1 MGANVKKFFIYI
13 LPGLVVAGIS
23 ISLYVLI
30 PSQFEVLDNK
40 LRDMLFINRGTIEPT
55 GQVVIIDIDERSL
68 KEIGQFPWKR
78 NDVAKMLN
86 NLGDAGVSAIGFD
99 IMFPE
104 PDKSSPHRVIS
115 ELGIADIVPKDKHIN
130 YDELLASTVANTPT
144 ILGYTFDF
152 DDREIHKNKEAP
164 KIPVTF
170 IKRNKGEHEYIPEA
184 DGVITNIP
192 IIQNAS
198 RTSGFFNVWPDSDGV
213 IRSVPLAIEY
223 DSKVY
228 PSLALELLR
237 MAFQEDQIDI
247 IYDESGVRSFG
258 LASRVIPTDEFG
270 RIAVNYRG
278 PSSTFKYI
286 SAVDIIKGDFNPA
299 DIEGKIVLIGTSA
312 AGLLDL
318 RIMPFDSVY
327 PGVEV
332 HANVIDN
339 IITGDFIHIPAD
351 IAPGMNVFLILIVA
365 IVVVAAIGY
374 SNALAIPFIIA
385 GTAFL
390 ILYFINYLLFTEG
403 IILSIFYPLFTLI
416 LSALASINT
425 GYFFETRQKNLIR
438 GKFASKVSPQVMED
452 IIKNAASG
460 KDTFIAKEHEISVTF
475 SDVRNFTNISEAA
488 GDANTLIQ
496 FLNQYMDEMTRI
508 ITKYE
513 GTVDKFIGD
522 AIMSYWNAPA
532 NVKNYVEKSVD
543 ATLDQIHAVAPL
555 NVKVKKDERFNN
567 ICNMAEGMGV
577 EPIEIGIGINLGVAT
592 VGEMGSSGRSDYT
605 VIGDPINLGARLEAL
620 CKYYNSMCNISNHVK
635 DRIPQDKYIFRF
647 LDLVTVKGQSIPVE
661 IWQIIDYADLSNT
674 QWETPLYLSRSVS
687 YDADV
692 EGNTILSSSDSDI
705 SGAVEKQRLLEELE
719 YYNSGI
725 AAYKEARFVDAL
737 KIFRDIQ
744 DNWPDKTNKNIYN
757 IYIERC
763 EYYIEEPPVGDFNGV
778 FVHKT
783 KG

>member
-1 MGANVKKFFIYI
+1 MKKFFIYL
-13 LPGLVVAGIS
+13 LPGLVVAVIT

-30 PSQFEVLDNK
+30 PSQFEIFDNK
-40 LRDMLFINRGTIEPT
+40 LRDMLFKNRGTIEHS

-78 NDVAKMLN
+78 NDVAKMVN
-86 NLGDAGVSAIGFD
+86 NLGEAGVIAIGFD

-115 ELGIADIVPKDKHIN
+115 ELGINDIVPKEKQVN
-130 YDELLASTVANTPT
+130 YDELLASAVATTPT
-144 ILGYTFDF
+144 VLGYTFDF
-152 DDREIHKNKEAP
+152 DGREIHKNKEAP
-164 KIPVTF
+164 KVPVTF
-170 IKRNKGEHEYIPEA
+170 VKINKGEHEFILEA

-192 IIQNAS
+192 VIQNAS
-198 RTSGFFNVWPDSDGV
+198 RTSGFFNATPDSDGV
-213 IRSVPLAIEY
+213 IRSVPLVLTY
-223 DSKVY
+223 DSNIY
-228 PSLALELLR
+228 SSLALELAR
-237 MAFQEDQIDI
+237 MAFQEDSIDI
-247 IYDESGVRSFG
+247 IYNDFG
-258 LASRVIPTDEFG
+258 IQSINFGGREIPTDIYG
-270 RIAVNYRG
+270 RVAVNFRG
-278 PSSTFKYI
+278 PSSTFDYI
-286 SAVDIIKGDFNPA
+286 PAVDIIKGDFNTA
-299 DIEGKIVLIGTSA
+299 DLEGKIVLIGTSA

-318 RIMPFDSVY
+318 RIMPFDAVY

-339 IITGDFIHIPAD
+339 IIAGDFIHLPAD
-351 IAPGMNVFLILIVA
+351 IAPGINIVMILIVA
-365 IVVVAAIGY
+365 IVVVMAIGY
-374 SNALAIPFIIA
+374 SNALALPFIIA
-385 GTAFL
+385 ATAFL
-390 ILYFINYLLFTEG
+390 LLYFINHLLFTEG
-403 IILSIFYPLFTLI
+403 IIVSIFYPLFTLV

-460 KDTFIAKEHEISVTF
+460 KDAFIAKEHEISVTF

-496 FLNQYMDEMTRI
+496 FLNQYMDEMTQI
-508 ITKYE
+508 ITKSE

-532 NVKNYVEKSVD
+532 TVKNHTEKSVD

-555 NVKVKKDERFNN
+555 NVKVKQDERFTS
-567 ICNMAEGMGV
+567 ICKMAEDMGV
-577 EPIEIGIGINLGVAT
+577 EPIEIGIGINVGVAT
-592 VGEMGSSGRSDYT
+592 IGEMGSSGRSDYT
-605 VIGDPINLGARLEAL
+605 AIGDPINLGARLEAL
-620 CKYYNSMCNISNHVK
+620 CKHYNSMCNISGQVK
-635 DRIPQDKYIFRF
+635 ERIPQDKYIFRF

-661 IWQIIDYADLSNT
+661 IWQIVDYADLSKT
-674 QWETPLYLSRSVS
+674 QWNTPLFLARSVS
-687 YDADV
+687 YDSDV
-692 EGNTILSSSDSDI
+692 EGNTIISSSDSDI
-705 SGAVEKQRLLEELE
+705 SGAVEKQRLFDELE
-719 YYNSGI
+719 YYDSGI
-725 AAYKEARFVDAL
+725 KAYKEARFEDAL

-757 IYIERC
+757 MYIERC
-763 EYYIEEPPVGDFNGV
+763 EHYIEEPPGDDFNGV

>member
-1 MGANVKKFFIYI
+1 MGANVKKFFIYFG
-13 LPGLVVAGIS
+13 LGLVVAGITIS
-23 ISLYVLI
+23 IYVLI
-30 PSQFEVLDNK
+30 PSQFEAFDNK
-40 LRDMLFINRGTIEPT
+40 LRDMLFINRGTIEST

-115 ELGIADIVPKDKHIN
+115 ELGIADIVPTDKHIN

-152 DDREIHKNKEAP
+152 DNREIHKNKEAP
-164 KIPVTF
+164 KIPAT
-170 IKRNKGEHEYIPEA
+170 IIERNKGDHEYFPEA

-192 IIQNAS
+192 IIQNAA

-213 IRSVPLAIEY
+213 IRSVPLAIVY
-223 DSKVY
+223 DSKIY
-228 PSLALELLR
+228 PSLALELIR
-237 MAFQEDQIDI
+237 MATKEDHIDI
-247 IYDESGVRSFG
+247 IYDESGVYSIGIAGRE
-258 LASRVIPTDEFG
+258 IPTDTYG
-270 RIAVNYRG
+270 QIAVNYRG

-286 SAVDIIKGDFNPA
+286 SAVDIIKGDFNPV

-318 RIMPFDSVY
+318 RIMPFDSVF

-339 IITGDFIHIPAD
+339 IIATDFIHIPAL
-351 IAPGMNVFLILIVA
+351 APLINVTIILFLAV
-365 IVVVAAIGY
+365 IVVIAIGY
-374 SNALAIPFIIA
+374 SSAIVLPFIIVGIA
-385 GTAFL
+385 L
-390 ILYFINYLLFTEG
+390 LLLYLLNYLLFSEG

-416 LSALASINT
+416 IGALASIIT
-425 GYFFETRQKNLIR
+425 GYFFETKQKNLIR

-452 IIKNAASG
+452 IIKNAANG
-460 KDTFIAKEHEISVTF
+460 KNAFIAKEHEISVTF

-496 FLNQYMDEMTRI
+496 FLNEYMDEMTKI

-532 NVKNYVEKSVD
+532 VVKNHVEKSVD

-555 NVKVKKDERFNN
+555 NEKVKKDPRFSG
-567 ICNMAEGMGV
+567 ICKMAEGMGV
-577 EPIEIGIGINLGVAT
+577 EPIEIGIGINIGLAT
-592 VGEMGSSGRSDYT
+592 IGEMGSSGRSDYT
-605 VIGDPINLGARLEAL
+605 AIGDPINLGARLEAL

-661 IWQIIDYADLSNT
+661 IWQIVDYADLSKT
-674 QWETPLYLSRSVS
+674 QWETPLYLARSVS
-687 YDADV
+687 YDRDD
-692 EGNTILSSSDSDI
+692 EGNTVISSSDSDI

-719 YYNSGI
+719 YYHSGI
-725 AAYKEARFVDAL
+725 DAYKEARFEDAL

-744 DNWPDKTNKNIYN
+744 DNWPDKTNKNVYN
-757 IYIERC
+757 MYIERC
-763 EYYIEEPPVGDFNGV
+763 ELYIEEPPGDDFNGV

>member
-1 MGANVKKFFIYI
+1 MKKIFIYI

-30 PSQFEVLDNK
+30 PSQFEVFDNK

-55 GQVVIIDIDERSL
+55 GHVVIIDIDERSI

-78 NDVAKMLN
+78 SDVAKMIN
-86 NLGDAGVSAIGFD
+86 NLGEAGVSAIGFD

-115 ELGIADIVPKDKHIN
+115 ELGIADIVPQDKQIN
-130 YDELLASTVANTPT
+130 YDELLASAVANTPT

-152 DDREIHKNKEAP
+152 DGREIHKHKEAP
-164 KIPVTF
+164 KIPATF
-170 IKRNKGEHEYIPEA
+170 IKINKGEHEYIPEA

-213 IRSVPLAIEY
+213 IRSVPLAIVY
-223 DSKVY
+223 DSNIY
-228 PSLALELLR
+228 PSLALELVR
-237 MAFQEDQIDI
+237 MAFQEERIDI
-247 IYDESGVRSFG
+247 IYDAFGVRSINLG
-258 LASRVIPTDEFG
+258 GREIPTDEYG
-270 RIAVNYRG
+270 QIAVNYRG

-299 DIEGKIVLIGTSA
+299 DIEDKIMLIGTSA

-318 RIMPFDSVY
+318 RIMPYDAVY

-339 IITGDFIHIPAD
+339 IIAGDFLHIPAD
-351 IAPGMNVFLILIVA
+351 IAPGINITLILIVA
-365 IVVVAAIGY
+365 ITVVMAIGY
-374 SNALAIPFIIA
+374 SGALALPFIIA
-385 GTAFL
+385 VTAFL
-390 ILYFINYLLFTEG
+390 LLYFINYLLFTEG

-416 LSALASINT
+416 VAALASINT

-438 GKFASKVSPQVMED
+438 SKFASKVSPQVMED

-488 GDANTLIQ
+488 GNANTLIL
-496 FLNQYMDEMTRI
+496 FLNQYMDEMTNI

-532 NVKNYVEKSVD
+532 VVKNHVEKAVD

-555 NVKVKKDERFNN
+555 NVKVKQDERFTS
-567 ICNMAEGMGV
+567 ICKMAEDMGV
-577 EPIEIGIGINLGVAT
+577 EPIEIGIGINLGVAI

-605 VIGDPINLGARLEAL
+605 AIGDPINLGARLEAL

-635 DRIPQDKYIFRF
+635 ERIPQDKYIFRF
-647 LDLVTVKGQSIPVE
+647 LDFVTVKGQSVPIE
-661 IWQIIDYADLSNT
+661 IWQIVDYADLSKT

-687 YDADV
+687 YDVDV
-692 EGNTILSSSDSDI
+692 EGNTVISSLDSGI
-705 SGAVEKQRLLEELE
+705 SGAVEKQRLLDELK
-719 YYNSGI
+719 YYDSGI
-725 AAYKEARFVDAL
+725 KAYKEARFEDAL

-757 IYIERC
+757 MYIERC
-763 EYYIEEPPVGDFNGV
+763 EHYIEEPPGDDFNGV

>member
-1 MGANVKKFFIYI
+1 
-13 LPGLVVAGIS
+13 
-23 ISLYVLI
+23 
-30 PSQFEVLDNK
+30 
-40 LRDMLFINRGTIEPT
+40 MLFINRGTIEPT
-55 GQVVIIDIDERSL
+55 GHVVIVDIDERSI

-78 NDVAKMLN
+78 NDVAKMIN
-86 NLGDAGVSAIGFD
+86 NLGEAGVEAIGFD

-115 ELGIADIVPKDKHIN
+115 ELGIEDIVPKDKQVN
-130 YDELLASTVANTPT
+130 YDELLAFAVAKTPT

-152 DDREIHKNKEAP
+152 DGREIHKHKEAP
-164 KIPVTF
+164 KIPATIVK
-170 IKRNKGEHEYIPEA
+170 INNGEHEYIQEA

-198 RTSGFFNVWPDSDGV
+198 RTSGFFNVRPDSDGV
-213 IRSVPLAIEY
+213 IRSVPLVLSY

-228 PSLALELLR
+228 PSLALELAR
-237 MAFQEDQIDI
+237 MAFQDERIEI
-247 IYDESGVRSFG
+247 IYDAFGVHSINFG
-258 LASRVIPTDEFG
+258 GREIPTDKYG
-270 RIAVNYRG
+270 QIAVNFRG
-278 PSSTFKYI
+278 PSSTFDYI
-286 SAVDIIKGDFNPA
+286 SAVDIIKGNFNPA
-299 DIEGKIVLIGTSA
+299 DIEGKIILIGTSA

-318 RIMPFDSVY
+318 RIMPYDAVY

-339 IITGDFIHIPAD
+339 IIAGDFLHSPAA
-351 IAPGMNVFLILIVA
+351 IAPGINIALILIVA
-365 IVVVAAIGY
+365 VFVVTGIGY
-374 SNALAIPFIIA
+374 SSALVLPVIIA
-385 GTAFL
+385 ITAFL
-390 ILYFINYLLFTEG
+390 LLYLINYLLFTEG

-416 LSALASINT
+416 IGAMASIIT
-425 GYFFETRQKNLIR
+425 GYFFETKQKNLIR

-460 KDTFIAKEHEISVTF
+460 EDTFIAKEHEISVTF

-488 GDANTLIQ
+488 GGASTLIQ
-496 FLNQYMDEMTRI
+496 FLNQYMDEMTNI

-532 NVKNYVEKSVD
+532 VVKNHVEKSVD
-543 ATLDQIHAVAPL
+543 ATMEQIHAVAPL
-555 NVKVKKDERFNN
+555 NVKVKQDERFTS
-567 ICNMAEGMGV
+567 ICKMAEDMGV
-577 EPIEIGIGINLGVAT
+577 EPIEIGIGINLGVAI

-605 VIGDPINLGARLEAL
+605 AIGDPINLGARLEAL

-635 DRIPQDKYIFRF
+635 ERIPQDKYIFRF
-647 LDLVTVKGQSIPVE
+647 LDLVTVKGQSVPIE
-661 IWQIIDYADLSNT
+661 IWQIIDYADLSKT

-687 YDADV
+687 YDVDD
-692 EGNTILSSSDSDI
+692 EGNTIISSLDSGI
-705 SGAVEKQRLLEELE
+705 NVAVEKQRLLDELE
-719 YYNSGI
+719 YYDSGI
-725 AAYKEARFVDAL
+725 EAYKEARFEDAL

-763 EYYIEEPPVGDFNGV
+763 EHYIKEPPGDDFNGV
-778 FVHKT
+778 FIHST

>member
-1 MGANVKKFFIYI
+1 MKKFFIYF
-13 LPGLVVAGIS
+13 GLGLIVAATVIS
-23 ISLYVLI
+23 IYVFI
-30 PSQFEVLDNK
+30 PSQFEVFDNR
-40 LRDMLFINRGTIEPT
+40 LRDMLFINRGTIEHT
-55 GQVVIIDIDERSL
+55 EQVVIIDIDERSL

-78 NDVAKMLN
+78 NDVAKMVI
-86 NLGDAGVSAIGFD
+86 NLSEAGVSAIGFD

-115 ELGIADIVPKDKHIN
+115 ELGIADIVPEDKQIN
-130 YDELLASTVANTPT
+130 YDELLADAVAKTPT
-144 ILGYTFDF
+144 ILAYTFDF
-152 DDREIHKNKEAP
+152 DEKEIYKNKEAP
-164 KIPVTF
+164 KIPATF
-170 IKRNKGEHEYIPEA
+170 IKRNKGEQEYLREA

-198 RTSGFFNVWPDSDGV
+198 RTSGFINVWPDSDGV
-213 IRSVPLAIEY
+213 IRSVPLAVTY
-223 DSKVY
+223 NSKVY
-228 PSLALELLR
+228 PSLALELVR
-237 MAFQEDQIDI
+237 MVSQEKSITVN
-247 IYDESGVRSFG
+247 YDELGVTSIS
-258 LASRVIPTDEFG
+258 LAELDIPTDIQG
-270 RIAVNYRG
+270 QIAVNYRG
-278 PSSTFKYI
+278 PSSTFDYI
-286 SAVDIIKGDFNPA
+286 SAADIIKEDFDPA
-299 DIEGKIVLIGTSA
+299 DIKNKIVLIGTSA

-318 RIMPFDSVY
+318 RSMPFDSIY
-327 PGVEV
+327 PGVEA

-339 IITGDFIHIPAD
+339 IIEGDFIHRPALVAGID
-351 IAPGMNVFLILIVA
+351 TVLILLLAIFIVM
-365 IVVVAAIGY
+365 AIGY
-374 SNALAIPFIIA
+374 SSALVFPFIIA
-385 GTAFL
+385 ITAFL
-390 ILYFINYLLFTEG
+390 LLYFINYLLFTEG
-403 IILSIFYPLFTLI
+403 IIISIFYPLFTLI
-416 LSALASINT
+416 FAALASIIT

-452 IIKNAASG
+452 IIKNAANG
-460 KDTFIAKEHEISVTF
+460 EDAFIAKEHEIAVTF

-496 FLNQYMDEMTRI
+496 FLNQYMDDMTKI

-532 NVKNYVEKSVD
+532 VVKDYVEKSVD

-555 NVKVKKDERFNN
+555 NVIVKEDERFTN
-567 ICNMAEGMGV
+567 ICKMSERMGV
-577 EPIEIGIGINLGVAT
+577 EPIEIGIGINIGVAT

-635 DRIPQDKYIFRF
+635 EKIPQDKYIFRF

-661 IWQIIDYADLSNT
+661 IWQIVDYADLSKT
-674 QWETPLYLSRSVS
+674 QWDTPLYLARAVS
-687 YDADV
+687 YDVDAA
-692 EGNTILSSSDSDI
+692 GNTAILSSDGDT
-705 SGAVEKQRLLEELE
+705 SGAVEKQRLLDELE

-725 AAYKEARFVDAL
+725 KAYKEARFEDAL

-763 EYYIEEPPVGDFNGV
+763 EHYIEEPPGDDFNGV

>member
-1 MGANVKKFFIYI
+1 MKKFFIYFG
-13 LPGLVVAGIS
+13 LGLVVAGIVIS
-23 ISLYVLI
+23 IYVLI
-30 PSQFEVLDNK
+30 PSQFEVFDHK
-40 LRDMLFINRGTIEPT
+40 LRDMLFLNRGTIET
-55 GQVVIIDIDERSL
+55 SGQVAIIDIDERSL

-78 NDVAKMLN
+78 SDVAKMVQ

-130 YDELLASTVANTPT
+130 YDELLASTVAKTPT

-152 DDREIHKNKEAP
+152 DDREIHRHNEAP
-164 KIPVTF
+164 KIPANF
-170 IKRNKGEHEYIPEA
+170 IQINKGDHEYLPEA

-213 IRSVPLAIEY
+213 IRSVPLAIAY

-228 PSLALELLR
+228 PSLALELVR
-237 MAFQEDQIDI
+237 MAFQEDQMEV
-247 IYDESGVRSFG
+247 IYDESGVRSISIAG
-258 LASRVIPTDEFG
+258 REIPTDTLG
-270 RIAVNYRG
+270 RISVNYRG
-278 PSSTFKYI
+278 PSSTFNYI
-286 SAVDIIKGDFNPA
+286 PAVDIIKGDFNTA
-299 DIEGKIVLIGTSA
+299 DIAGKIVLVGTSA

-318 RIMPFDSVY
+318 RIMPFDSIY

-339 IITGDFIHIPAD
+339 IIATDFIHIPAV
-351 IAPGMNVFLILIVA
+351 APAINVFLILILA
-365 IVVVAAIGY
+365 IVVVIAIGY
-374 SNALAIPFIIA
+374 SSALVFPFIIA
-385 GTAFL
+385 GMAFTL
-390 ILYFINYLLFTEG
+390 LYFFNYLLFTEG
-403 IILSIFYPLFTLI
+403 VILSIFYPLFTLI
-416 LSALASINT
+416 FGALASIIT
-425 GYFFETRQKNLIR
+425 GYFFETKQKNLIR

-460 KDTFIAKEHEISVTF
+460 EDAFIAKEHEISVTF

-488 GDANTLIQ
+488 GDANTLIE
-496 FLNQYMDEMTRI
+496 FLNQYMDEMTQI
-508 ITKYE
+508 ITKSE

-532 NVKNYVEKSVD
+532 TVKNHTEKSVD

-555 NVKVKKDERFNN
+555 NVKVKKDQRFTN
-567 ICNMAEGMGV
+567 ICKMAEDMGV
-577 EPIEIGIGINLGVAT
+577 EPIEIGIGINVGVAT
-592 VGEMGSSGRSDYT
+592 IGEMGSSGRSDYT
-605 VIGDPINLGARLEAL
+605 AIGDPINLGARLEAL
-620 CKYYNSMCNISNHVK
+620 CKYYNSMCNISGQVK
-635 DRIPQDKYIFRF
+635 DRIPQDKYLFRF

-661 IWQIIDYADLSNT
+661 IWQIVDYSDLSKT
-674 QWETPLYLSRSVS
+674 QWETPLYLARSVS
-687 YDADV
+687 YDADAQ
-692 EGNTILSSSDSDI
+692 GNTVISSSDNEI
-705 SGAVEKQRLLEELE
+705 SGAVEKQRLLDELE

-725 AAYKEARFVDAL
+725 EAYKEARFEDAL
-737 KIFRDIQ
+737 KIFRDIE

-757 IYIERC
+757 MYIERC
-763 EYYIEEPPVGDFNGV
+763 EHYIEEPPGDNFNGV

>member
-1 MGANVKKFFIYI
+1 MKKFFTYFG
-13 LPGLVVAGIS
+13 LGLVVATIVIS
-23 ISLYVLI
+23 IYVLI
-30 PSQFEVLDNK
+30 PSQFEVFDNK

-55 GQVVIIDIDERSL
+55 GHVVIIDIDERSI

-78 NDVAKMLN
+78 NDVAKMIN
-86 NLGDAGVSAIGFD
+86 NLGGAGASAIGLD

-115 ELGIADIVPKDKHIN
+115 ELGIEDIVPKEKQLN
-130 YDELLASTVANTPT
+130 YDELLASAIAETPT

-152 DDREIHKNKEAP
+152 DGRETHKHKEAP
-164 KIPVTF
+164 KIPATF
-170 IKRNKGEHEYIPEA
+170 IKINKGEHEYIEEA

-198 RTSGFFNVWPDSDGV
+198 HSSGFFNVRPDSDGI
-213 IRSVPLAIEY
+213 IRSVPLALTY
-223 DSKVY
+223 GSNVY
-228 PSLALELLR
+228 PSLALELTR
-237 MAFQEDQIDI
+237 MAFDEEQVEI
-247 IYDESGVRSFG
+247 IYDAFGVHSINLGGRE
-258 LASRVIPTDEFG
+258 IPTDEYG

-286 SAVDIIKGDFNPA
+286 SAVDIIKGEFNPA
-299 DIEGKIVLIGTSA
+299 DIEGKIILIGTSA

-318 RIMPFDSVY
+318 RIIPYDAVY

-339 IITGDFIHIPAD
+339 IIAGDFLHIPAA
-351 IAPGMNVFLILIVA
+351 IAPGINITLILIVA
-365 IVVVAAIGY
+365 IFVVVAIGY
-374 SNALAIPFIIA
+374 SSVLILPFIIA
-385 GTAFL
+385 ATAFL
-390 ILYFINYLLFTEG
+390 LLYFINYLLFTEG

-416 LSALASINT
+416 FGALASIIT
-425 GYFFETRQKNLIR
+425 GYFFETKQKNLIR

-452 IIKNAASG
+452 IIKNAANG
-460 KDTFIAKEHEISVTF
+460 EDAFIAKEHEISVTF

-496 FLNQYMDEMTRI
+496 FLNQYMDEMTQI

-522 AIMSYWNAPA
+522 AIMAYWNAPA
-532 NVKNYVEKSVD
+532 SVKNHTEKAVD

-555 NVKVKKDERFNN
+555 NVSVKKDERFTN
-567 ICNMAEGMGV
+567 ICKMAEDMGV
-577 EPIEIGIGINLGVAT
+577 EPIEIGIGINIGVAT
-592 VGEMGSSGRSDYT
+592 IGEMGSRGRSDYT
-605 VIGDPINLGARLEAL
+605 AIGDPINLGARLEAL
-620 CKYYNSMCNISNHVK
+620 CKYYNSMCNISGQVK
-635 DRIPQDKYIFRF
+635 ERIPQDKYLFRF

-661 IWQIIDYADLSNT
+661 IWQIIDYADLSKT
-674 QWETPLYLSRSVS
+674 QWETPLYLARSVS

-692 EGNTILSSSDSDI
+692 EGNTIISSSESDI
-705 SGAVEKQRLLEELE
+705 SGTVEKQRLLDELE

-725 AAYKEARFVDAL
+725 EAYKEARFEDAL

-757 IYIERC
+757 MYIERC
-763 EYYIEEPPVGDFNGV
+763 EHYIEEPPGDDFNGV

>member
-1 MGANVKKFFIYI
+1 MKKIFIYI

-30 PSQFEVLDNK
+30 PSQFEVFDNK
-40 LRDMLFINRGTIEPT
+40 LRDMLFINRGTIEHT

-78 NDVAKMLN
+78 NDVAKMIN
-86 NLGDAGVSAIGFD
+86 NLGEAGASAIGLD

-104 PDKSSPHRVIS
+104 PDKSSPHRVLS

-130 YDELLASTVANTPT
+130 YDELLASAVAKTPT
-144 ILGYTFDF
+144 VLGYIFDF
-152 DDREIHKNKEAP
+152 DGREIHKNKEAP
-164 KIPVTF
+164 KISATF
-170 IKRNKGEHEYIPEA
+170 IKRNKGEYEYLPEA

-198 RTSGFFNVWPDSDGV
+198 LTSGFFNVWPDSDGV
-213 IRSVPLAIEY
+213 IRSVPLAIIY
-223 DSKVY
+223 DSNVY
-228 PSLALELLR
+228 PSLALELVR
-237 MAFQEDQIDI
+237 MAYQEERIDV
-247 IYDESGVRSFG
+247 IYDELGVRSIS
-258 LASRVIPTDEFG
+258 LAGQEIPTDVNG

-278 PSSTFKYI
+278 PSSTFDYI

-312 AGLLDL
+312 AGLLDI
-318 RIMPFDSVY
+318 RNMPYDSVF

-339 IITGDFIHIPAD
+339 IIVGDFLHIPAV
-351 IAPGMNVFLILIVA
+351 APALNIVIILIIA
-365 IVVVAAIGY
+365 IVVVTAIGY
-374 SNALAIPFIIA
+374 SGALALPSIIA
-385 GTAFL
+385 VTAFL
-390 ILYFINYLLFTEG
+390 LLYFINYLLFTGG

-416 LSALASINT
+416 MSALASINT

-488 GDANTLIQ
+488 GGANTLIQ
-496 FLNQYMDEMTRI
+496 FLNQYMDEMTNI

-532 NVKNYVEKSVD
+532 VVKNHVEKAVE
-543 ATLDQIHAVAPL
+543 ATLEQIHAVAPL
-555 NVKVKKDERFNN
+555 NEKVKQDERFTS
-567 ICNMAEGMGV
+567 ICKMAEDMGV
-577 EPIEIGIGINLGVAT
+577 EPIEIGIGINLGVAII
-592 VGEMGSSGRSDYT
+592 GEMGSSGRSDYT
-605 VIGDPINLGARLEAL
+605 AIGDPINLGARLEAL

-661 IWQIIDYADLSNT
+661 IWQIIDYADLSKT
-674 QWETPLYLSRSVS
+674 QWKTPLYLTRSVS
-687 YDADV
+687 YDVDS
-692 EGNTILSSSDSDI
+692 EGNTVISSSDSDI
-705 SGAVEKQRLLEELE
+705 SGAVEKQRLLDELE
-719 YYNSGI
+719 YYDSGI
-725 AAYKEARFVDAL
+725 EAYKDARFEDAL

-757 IYIERC
+757 MYIERC
-763 EYYIEEPPVGDFNGV
+763 EHYIEEPPGDDFNGV

>member
-1 MGANVKKFFIYI
+1 
-13 LPGLVVAGIS
+13 
-23 ISLYVLI
+23 
-30 PSQFEVLDNK
+30 
-40 LRDMLFINRGTIEPT
+40 MLFINRGAIET
-55 GQVVIIDIDERSL
+55 SEQVVIIDIDERSL

-78 NDVAKMLN
+78 NDVAKMVQ

-130 YDELLASTVANTPT
+130 YDELLASAVANTPT

-164 KIPVTF
+164 KIPVNF
-170 IKRNKGEHEYIPEA
+170 IQRNKGEHEYLPEA

-192 IIQNAS
+192 IIQDAS

-213 IRSVPLAIEY
+213 IRSVPLAIVHN
-223 DSKVY
+223 SKVY
-228 PSLALELLR
+228 PSLALELVR
-237 MAFQEDQIDI
+237 TAFQDEQMEV
-247 IYDESGVRSFG
+247 IYDESGVSSISIAGRE
-258 LASRVIPTDEFG
+258 IPTDTLG
-270 RIAVNYRG
+270 RVSVNYRG
-278 PSSTFKYI
+278 PSSTFDYI
-286 SAVDIIKGDFNPA
+286 PAVDIIKGDFNTA

-318 RIMPFDSVY
+318 RIIPFDSIY

-339 IITGDFIHIPAD
+339 IIATDFIHIPSV
-351 IAPGMNVFLILIVA
+351 APAINVFLILVLA
-365 IVVVAAIGY
+365 IVVVIAVGY
-374 SNALAIPFIIA
+374 SSALALPFIIA

-390 ILYFINYLLFTEG
+390 LLYFFNYLLFTEG
-403 IILSIFYPLFTLI
+403 VILSIFYPLFTLI
-416 LSALASINT
+416 IGALASIIT
-425 GYFFETRQKNLIR
+425 GYFFETKQKNLIR

-460 KDTFIAKEHEISVTF
+460 EDTFIAKEHEISVTF

-488 GDANTLIQ
+488 GGANTLIQ
-496 FLNQYMDEMTRI
+496 FLNQYMDEMTNI

-532 NVKNYVEKSVD
+532 VVKNHVEKSVD
-543 ATLDQIHAVAPL
+543 ATMEQIHSVAPL
-555 NVKVKKDERFNN
+555 NAKVKQDERFTS
-567 ICNMAEGMGV
+567 ICKMAEDMGV
-577 EPIEIGIGINLGVAT
+577 EPIEIGIGINLGVAI

-605 VIGDPINLGARLEAL
+605 AIGDPINLGARLEAL

-635 DRIPQDKYIFRF
+635 ERIPQDKYIFRF
-647 LDLVTVKGQSIPVE
+647 LDLVTVKGQSIPIE

-674 QWETPLYLSRSVS
+674 QWETPLYSARSVS
-687 YDADV
+687 YDVDA
-692 EGNTILSSSDSDI
+692 EGNTVISSLDSGK
-705 SGAVEKQRLLEELE
+705 SSAVEKQRLLDELE
-719 YYNSGI
+719 YYDNGI
-725 AAYKEARFVDAL
+725 EAYKEARFEDAL

-763 EYYIEEPPVGDFNGV
+763 EHYIEEPPGDDFNGV

>member
-1 MGANVKKFFIYI
+1 MRKFFIYF
-13 LPGLVVAGIS
+13 GLGFVVAGIT
-23 ISLYVLI
+23 ISLYVFI
-30 PSQFEVLDNK
+30 PSQFEVFDNK
-40 LRDMLFINRGTIEPT
+40 LRDMLFINRGTIEPI

-78 NDVAKMLN
+78 NDVAKMIN

-104 PDKSSPHRVIS
+104 PDKSSPHRVLS
-115 ELGIADIVPKDKHIN
+115 ELGIANIVPKDKLIN
-130 YDELLASTVANTPT
+130 YDELLASAVANTPT
-144 ILGYTFDF
+144 ILAYSFDF
-152 DDREIHKNKEAP
+152 DGREIYKHKEAP
-164 KIPVTF
+164 KIPAIFT
-170 IKRNKGEHEYIPEA
+170 KRNKGEREYLPQA

-213 IRSVPLAIEY
+213 IRSVPLAIVY
-223 DSKVY
+223 DSNVY
-228 PSLALELLR
+228 PSLALELVR
-237 MAFQEDQIDI
+237 MAYQEERIDI
-247 IYDESGVRSFG
+247 IYDELGVRSIS
-258 LASRVIPTDEFG
+258 LAGQEIPTDING

-278 PSSTFKYI
+278 PSSTFDYI
-286 SAVDIIKGDFNPA
+286 SAVDIIKGDFNPD

-318 RIMPFDSVY
+318 RNMPYDSVF
-327 PGVEV
+327 PGVEL

-339 IITGDFIHIPAD
+339 IIVGDFLHVPAA
-351 IAPGMNVFLILIVA
+351 APGINIVLILILA
-365 IVVVAAIGY
+365 IVVVTAIGY
-374 SNALAIPFIIA
+374 SSALALPFIIA
-385 GTAFL
+385 VTAFL
-390 ILYFINYLLFTEG
+390 LLYFINYLLFTEG
-403 IILSIFYPLFTLI
+403 IILSIFYPLLTLI
-416 LSALASINT
+416 IGALASIIT
-425 GYFFETRQKNLIR
+425 GYFFETKQKNLIR

-460 KDTFIAKEHEISVTF
+460 EDAFIAKEHEITVTF

-488 GDANTLIQ
+488 GGANTLIQ
-496 FLNQYMDEMTRI
+496 FLNQYMDEMTNI

-532 NVKNYVEKSVD
+532 VVKNHVEKSVD

-555 NVKVKKDERFNN
+555 NVKVKQDERFTS
-567 ICNMAEGMGV
+567 ICKMAEDMGV
-577 EPIEIGIGINLGVAT
+577 EPIEIGIGINLGVAI

-605 VIGDPINLGARLEAL
+605 AIGDPINLGARLEAL

-635 DRIPQDKYIFRF
+635 ERIPQDKFIFRF

-661 IWQIIDYADLSNT
+661 IWQIVDYADLSKT
-674 QWETPLYLSRSVS
+674 QWQTPLY
-687 YDADV
+687 
-692 EGNTILSSSDSDI
+692 
-705 SGAVEKQRLLEELE
+705 AVKKQRLLDELE
-719 YYNSGI
+719 YYDSGI
-725 AAYKEARFVDAL
+725 KAYKEARFEDAL

-757 IYIERC
+757 MYIERC
-763 EYYIEEPPVGDFNGV
+763 EHYIEEPPGNDFNGV
-778 FVHKT
+778 FAHKT

>member
-1 MGANVKKFFIYI
+1 VKKFFIYI

-23 ISLYVLI
+23 ISLYLLI
-30 PSQFEVLDNK
+30 PSQFEVFDNK

-55 GQVVIIDIDERSL
+55 GHVVIIDIDERSI

-78 NDVAKMLN
+78 NDVAKMIN

-104 PDKSSPHRVIS
+104 ADKSSPHRVIS
-115 ELGIADIVPKDKHIN
+115 ELGIEDIVPQDKQIN
-130 YDELLASTVANTPT
+130 YDELLASAVAKTPT
-144 ILGYTFDF
+144 VLGYTFDF
-152 DDREIHKNKEAP
+152 DGRETHKHKEAP
-164 KIPVTF
+164 KVPATI
-170 IKRNKGEHEYIPEA
+170 IKINKGEHEYLPEA
-184 DGVITNIP
+184 NGVITNIP
-192 IIQNAS
+192 IIQNAA
-198 RTSGFFNVWPDSDGV
+198 RTSGFFNAIPDSDGV
-213 IRSVPLAIEY
+213 IRSVPLAIAY
-223 DSKVY
+223 DSNVY
-228 PSLALELLR
+228 PSLALELAR
-237 MAFQEDQIDI
+237 MAFEEDRIEI
-247 IYDESGVRSFG
+247 IYDAFGVSSIN
-258 LASRVIPTDEFG
+258 LAGRKIPTDEYG
-270 RIAVNYRG
+270 RITVNFRG

-299 DIEGKIVLIGTSA
+299 DIEGKIMLIGTSA

-318 RIMPFDSVY
+318 RIMPYDAVY

-339 IITGDFIHIPAD
+339 IIAGDFIHIPAD
-351 IAPGMNVFLILIVA
+351 IAPGINIALIFIVA
-365 IVVVAAIGY
+365 TVVVTAIGY
-374 SNALAIPFIIA
+374 TSALALPFILA
-385 GTAFL
+385 VTAFL
-390 ILYFINYLLFTEG
+390 LLYFINYLLFTEG

-416 LSALASINT
+416 VSALASINT

-460 KDTFIAKEHEISVTF
+460 KDAFIAKEHEISVTF

-496 FLNQYMDEMTRI
+496 FLNQYMDEMTNI

-532 NVKNYVEKSVD
+532 VVKNHVEKSVD
-543 ATLDQIHAVAPL
+543 ATMDQIHAVAPL
-555 NVKVKKDERFNN
+555 NVKVKQDERFTS
-567 ICNMAEGMGV
+567 ICKMAEDMGV
-577 EPIEIGIGINLGVAT
+577 EPIEIGIGINLGVAII
-592 VGEMGSSGRSDYT
+592 GEMGSSGRSDYT
-605 VIGDPINLGARLEAL
+605 AIGDPINLGARLESL

-635 DRIPQDKYIFRF
+635 ERISQDKYIFRF
-647 LDLVTVKGQSIPVE
+647 LDLVTVKGQSVPVE
-661 IWQIIDYADLSNT
+661 IWQIIDYADLSMT

-687 YDADV
+687 YDDDGQ
-692 EGNTILSSSDSDI
+692 GNTVISSLDSEI
-705 SGAVEKQRLLEELE
+705 SGTVEKQRLLDELE

-725 AAYKEARFVDAL
+725 EAYKEARFEDAL

-744 DNWPDKTNKNIYN
+744 DNWPDKTNKNIYL

-763 EYYIEEPPVGDFNGV
+763 EHYIEEPPGDDFNGV
-778 FVHKT
+778 FAHNT

>member
-1 MGANVKKFFIYI
+1 
-13 LPGLVVAGIS
+13 
-23 ISLYVLI
+23 
-30 PSQFEVLDNK
+30 
-40 LRDMLFINRGTIEPT
+40 MLFINRGAIEHT
-55 GQVVIIDIDERSL
+55 DQVVIIDIDERSI

-78 NDVAKMLN
+78 NDVAKMIT
-86 NLGDAGVSAIGFD
+86 NLGEAGVVAIGFD

-115 ELGIADIVPKDKHIN
+115 ELGIEDIVPQDKQIN
-130 YDELLASTVANTPT
+130 YDELLASAVANTPT
-144 ILGYTFDF
+144 VLGYTFDF
-152 DDREIHKNKEAP
+152 DKREIHKHKEAP
-164 KIPVTF
+164 KIPATF
-170 IKRNKGEHEYIPEA
+170 IEINKGQHEYIQEA

-192 IIQNAS
+192 IIQDAS
-198 RTSGFFNVWPDSDGV
+198 RTSGFFNATPDSDGV
-213 IRSVPLAIEY
+213 IRSVPLLLTY
-223 DSKVY
+223 DSNVY
-228 PSLALELLR
+228 PSLALELAR
-237 MAFQEDQIDI
+237 MAFEEERVEI
-247 IYDESGVRSFG
+247 IYDDLGVHSIN
-258 LASRVIPTDEFG
+258 LAGREIPTDKYG

-299 DIEGKIVLIGTSA
+299 DIEGKIILIGTSA

-318 RIMPFDSVY
+318 RIIPYDEIY

-339 IITGDFIHIPAD
+339 IIAADFIHIPSDAFGLN
-351 IAPGMNVFLILIVA
+351 IILIIIVA
-365 IVVVAAIGY
+365 IFVVIAIGY
-374 SNALAIPFIIA
+374 SSALVLPFIIA
-385 GTAFL
+385 GTVFL
-390 ILYFINYLLFTEG
+390 LLYLINYLLFTEG

-416 LSALASINT
+416 IAALASIIT

-460 KDTFIAKEHEISVTF
+460 EDAFIAKEHEITVTF

-488 GDANTLIQ
+488 GGANTLIQ
-496 FLNQYMDEMTRI
+496 FLNQYMDEMTNI

-532 NVKNYVEKSVD
+532 VVENHVEKSVD
-543 ATLDQIHAVAPL
+543 ATLEQIHAVAPL
-555 NVKVKKDERFNN
+555 NVKVKQDERFTS
-567 ICNMAEGMGV
+567 ICKMAEDMGV
-577 EPIEIGIGINLGVAT
+577 EPIEIGIGINLGVAII
-592 VGEMGSSGRSDYT
+592 GEMGSSGRSDYT
-605 VIGDPINLGARLEAL
+605 AIGDPINLGARLEAH

-635 DRIPQDKYIFRF
+635 QRIPQDKYIFRF

-661 IWQIIDYADLSNT
+661 IWQIVDYADLSKT
-674 QWETPLYLSRSVS
+674 QWETPLYLTRSVT

-692 EGNTILSSSDSDI
+692 KGNTVILSSDSGV
-705 SGAVEKQRLLEELE
+705 SGAVEKQRLLDELE
-719 YYNSGI
+719 YYDSGI
-725 AAYKEARFVDAL
+725 EAYKEARFEDAL

-763 EYYIEEPPVGDFNGV
+763 EHYIEEPPGDDFNGV
-778 FVHKT
+778 FVHNT

>member
-1 MGANVKKFFIYI
+1 VKKFFIYF
-13 LPGLVVAGIS
+13 GLGLIVAAIVIS
-23 ISLYVLI
+23 IYVFI
-30 PSQFEVLDNK
+30 PSQFEVFDNK

-55 GQVVIIDIDERSL
+55 GHVVIVDIDERSI

-78 NDVAKMLN
+78 NDVAKMIN
-86 NLGDAGVSAIGFD
+86 NLGKAGAVAIGFD

-115 ELGIADIVPKDKHIN
+115 ELGIEDIVPKDKQIN
-130 YDELLASTVANTPT
+130 YDELLASAVAKTPT

-152 DDREIHKNKEAP
+152 DGREIHKHKKAP
-164 KIPVTF
+164 KITATF
-170 IKRNKGEHEYIPEA
+170 IRRNKGEQEYIPEA

-198 RTSGFFNVWPDSDGV
+198 STSGFFNVRPDSDGV
-213 IRSVPLAIEY
+213 IRSVPLALTY
-223 DSKVY
+223 DSNVY
-228 PSLALELLR
+228 PSLALELAR
-237 MAFQEDQIDI
+237 MAFEEERIEI
-247 IYDESGVRSFG
+247 IYDAFGVRLINLG
-258 LASRVIPTDEFG
+258 EREIPTDKYG
-270 RIAVNYRG
+270 RIAVNFRG
-278 PSSTFKYI
+278 PSSTFNYI
-286 SAVDIIKGDFNPA
+286 SAVDIIRGDFKPA
-299 DIEGKIVLIGTSA
+299 DIEGKIILIGTSA

-318 RIMPFDSVY
+318 RIMPYDAVY

-332 HANVIDN
+332 HANVVDN
-339 IITGDFIHIPAD
+339 IIAGDFLHIPAA
-351 IAPGMNVFLILIVA
+351 IAPGINITIILILA
-365 IVVVAAIGY
+365 IFVVMTIGY
-374 SNALAIPFIIA
+374 SSALALPFIIA
-385 GTAFL
+385 VTAFL
-390 ILYFINYLLFTEG
+390 LLYFINYLLFTEG

-416 LSALASINT
+416 IGALASIIT
-425 GYFFETRQKNLIR
+425 GYFFETKQKNLIR

-460 KDTFIAKEHEISVTF
+460 ENAFIAKEHEISVTF

-496 FLNQYMDEMTRI
+496 FLNQYMDDMTRI

-532 NVKNYVEKSVD
+532 IVKNHAEKSVD

-555 NVKVKKDERFNN
+555 NVKVKKDQRFTN
-567 ICNMAEGMGV
+567 ICKMAEDMGV
-577 EPIEIGIGINLGVAT
+577 EPIEIGIGINTGIAT

-605 VIGDPINLGARLEAL
+605 AIGDPINLGARLETL
-620 CKYYNSMCNISNHVK
+620 CKYYNSMCNISSHTK
-635 DRIPQDKYIFRF
+635 ERIPQNKYIFRF
-647 LDLVTVKGQSIPVE
+647 LDLVTVKGQSVPVE
-661 IWQIIDYADLSNT
+661 IWQIIDYADLSKT

-687 YDADV
+687 YDVDI
-692 EGNTILSSSDSDI
+692 EGNTVISSLDGGI
-705 SGAVEKQRLLEELE
+705 SGAVEKQRLLDELE
-719 YYNSGI
+719 YYNNGI
-725 AAYKEARFVDAL
+725 KAYKEAKFEDAL

-763 EYYIEEPPVGDFNGV
+763 EHYIEEPPGDDFNGV

>member
-1 MGANVKKFFIYI
+1 MKKFFIYFG
-13 LPGLVVAGIS
+13 LGLVVAGITIS
-23 ISLYVLI
+23 IYVLI
-30 PSQFEVLDNK
+30 PSQFEVFDNK
-40 LRDMLFINRGTIEPT
+40 LRDMLFINRGNIEHT

-78 NDVAKMLN
+78 SDVTKMVN
-86 NLGDAGVSAIGFD
+86 NLSEAGVSAIGFD

-104 PDKSSPHRVIS
+104 PDKSSPHRVLS
-115 ELGIADIVPKDKHIN
+115 ELGITNIVPKDKHIN
-130 YDELLASTVANTPT
+130 YDKLLASAVAKTPT

-152 DDREIHKNKEAP
+152 VGREIHKNNEAP
-164 KIPVTF
+164 KIPAT
-170 IKRNKGEHEYIPEA
+170 IIEINKGQREYLPEA

-192 IIQNAS
+192 IIQDAS
-198 RTSGFFNVWPDSDGV
+198 RTSGFMNVWPDSDGV
-213 IRSVPLAIEY
+213 VRSVPLAIEY
-223 DSKVY
+223 DSNVY
-228 PSLALELLR
+228 PSLALELVR
-237 MAFQEDQIDI
+237 MAFQEEHFDV
-247 IYDESGVRSFG
+247 IYDESGVRSIS
-258 LASRVIPTDEFG
+258 LAGQEIPTDING
-270 RIAVNYRG
+270 QLAVNYRG
-278 PSSTFKYI
+278 PSSTFDYI
-286 SAVDIIKGDFNPA
+286 SAVDIIKGDFNLA

-318 RIMPFDSVY
+318 RIMPYDSIY

-339 IITGDFIHIPAD
+339 IIAGDFIHTPAV
-351 IAPGMNVFLILIVA
+351 APAINIILIFILS
-365 IVVVAAIGY
+365 IVVVIAIGY
-374 SNALAIPFIIA
+374 SSALALPLIIVV
-385 GTAFL
+385 TAFL
-390 ILYFINYLLFTEG
+390 LLYLLNYLLFSEG

-416 LSALASINT
+416 IGALASIIT
-425 GYFFETRQKNLIR
+425 GYFFETKQKNLIR

-460 KDTFIAKEHEISVTF
+460 EDAFIAKEHEISVTF

-496 FLNQYMDEMTRI
+496 FLNQYMDEMTNI

-532 NVKNYVEKSVD
+532 IVENHVEKSVD
-543 ATLDQIHAVAPL
+543 ATLEQIHAVAPL
-555 NVKVKKDERFNN
+555 NVKVKQDGRFTS
-567 ICNMAEGMGV
+567 ICKMAEDMGV

-592 VGEMGSSGRSDYT
+592 IGEMGSSGRSDYT
-605 VIGDPINLGARLEAL
+605 AIGDPINLGARLEAL

-661 IWQIIDYADLSNT
+661 IWQIIDYADLSKT
-674 QWETPLYLSRSVS
+674 QWETPLYLTRSVS

-692 EGNTILSSSDSDI
+692 AGNTVISKHDNEI
-705 SGAVEKQRLLEELE
+705 SGAVEKQRLLDELE
-719 YYNSGI
+719 YYDSGI
-725 AAYKEARFVDAL
+725 EAYKEARFEDAL

-757 IYIERC
+757 MYIERC
-763 EYYIEEPPVGDFNGV
+763 EHYIEEPPGDDFNGV
-778 FVHKT
+778 FVHST

>member
-1 MGANVKKFFIYI
+1 MKKFFIYFG
-13 LPGLVVAGIS
+13 LGLVVAGIVIS
-23 ISLYVLI
+23 IYVLI
-30 PSQFEVLDNK
+30 PSQFEVFDNR

-55 GQVVIIDIDERSL
+55 RQVVIVDIDERSL

-78 NDVAKMLN
+78 SDVAKMVT
-86 NLGDAGVSAIGFD
+86 NLSEAGVSAIGFD

-115 ELGIADIVPKDKHIN
+115 ELGIADIVPKNKQIN
-130 YDELLASTVANTPT
+130 YDELLANAVGKTPT
-144 ILGYTFDF
+144 VLAYTFDF
-152 DDREIHKNKEAP
+152 EGKEIYKNKEAP
-164 KIPVTF
+164 KIPATF
-170 IKRNKGEHEYIPEA
+170 AKRNNGEQEYLREA

-198 RTSGFFNVWPDSDGV
+198 RTSGFINVWPDSDGV
-213 IRSVPLAIEY
+213 IRSVPLAVVY
-223 DSKVY
+223 GSKVY
-228 PSLALELLR
+228 PSLALELVR
-237 MAFQEDQIDI
+237 MVYQEENITVN
-247 IYDESGVRSFG
+247 YDELGVTSISLSG
-258 LASRVIPTDEFG
+258 LDIPTDIKG
-270 RIAVNYRG
+270 QIAVNYRG
-278 PSSTFKYI
+278 PSSTFDYI
-286 SAVDIIKGDFNPA
+286 SAVDVIKGQFNTS
-299 DIEGKIVLIGTSA
+299 DIEDKIVLIGTSA

-318 RIMPFDSVY
+318 RSMPLDSIY
-327 PGVEV
+327 PGVEA

-339 IITGDFIHIPAD
+339 ILEGDFIHRPAFVAGID
-351 IAPGMNVFLILIVA
+351 TILIILLA
-365 IVVVAAIGY
+365 IIIVMAIGY
-374 SNALAIPFIIA
+374 SSALVFPFIIA
-385 GTAFL
+385 VTA
-390 ILYFINYLLFTEG
+390 ILLFYLFNHLLFTEG

-416 LSALASINT
+416 FAALASIIT

-452 IIKNAASG
+452 IIKNAANG
-460 KDTFIAKEHEISVTF
+460 EDTFIAKEHEIAVTF

-496 FLNQYMDEMTRI
+496 FLNQYMDEMTNI
-508 ITKYE
+508 ITKHE

-532 NVKNYVEKSVD
+532 VVKDYVEKSVD

-555 NVKVKKDERFNN
+555 NVIVKEDERFTN
-567 ICNMAEGMGV
+567 ICKMSEGMGV
-577 EPIEIGIGINLGVAT
+577 EPIEIGIGINIGVAT

-635 DRIPQDKYIFRF
+635 EKIPQDKYIFRF

-661 IWQIIDYADLSNT
+661 IWQIVDYADLSKT
-674 QWETPLYLSRSVS
+674 QWDTPLYLARSVS
-687 YDADV
+687 YDVDAA
-692 EGNTILSSSDSDI
+692 GNTAILSSDGDT
-705 SGAVEKQRLLEELE
+705 SGAVEKQRLLDELE

-725 AAYKEARFVDAL
+725 AAYKEARFEDAL

-763 EYYIEEPPVGDFNGV
+763 EHYIEEPPGDDFNGV

>member
-1 MGANVKKFFIYI
+1 MKKFFIYF
-13 LPGLVVAGIS
+13 GLGLLIAALS
-23 ISLYVLI
+23 IFTYSVF
-30 PSQFEVLDNK
+30 PSQFEVFDNK
-40 LRDMLFINRGTIEPT
+40 LRDMLFINRGAIET
-55 GQVVIIDIDERSL
+55 TEQVVIIDIDERSL

-86 NLGDAGVSAIGFD
+86 HLSEAGISAIGFD

-115 ELGIADIVPKDKHIN
+115 ELGIDDIVPQEKHIN
-130 YDELLASTVANTPT
+130 YDELLASAVSNTPT

-152 DDREIHKNKEAP
+152 DDRETHKNKEAP
-164 KIPVTF
+164 KVPTTI
-170 IKRNKGEHEYIPEA
+170 IKRNKGELEFLPEA

-192 IIQNAS
+192 TIQNAS
-198 RTSGFFNVWPDSDGV
+198 KTSGFFNVWPDSDGV
-213 IRSVPLAIEY
+213 IRSVPLAIAY
-223 DSKVY
+223 NSTIY
-228 PSLALELLR
+228 PSLALELIR
-237 MAFQEDQIDI
+237 MAYQDDHIEVN
-247 IYDESGVRSFG
+247 YDDTGISSINIAGRE
-258 LASRVIPTDEFG
+258 IPTDKYG
-270 RIAVNYRG
+270 RLTVNYRG
-278 PSSTFKYI
+278 PSSTFKYV
-286 SAVDIIKGDFNPA
+286 SAVDIIKGNFDS
-299 DIEGKIVLIGTSA
+299 DDLVGKIALIGTSA

-318 RIMPFDSVY
+318 RIMPFDSIY

-339 IITGDFIHIPAD
+339 IIAADFIHIPVVAD
-351 IAPGMNVFLILIVA
+351 GINIVIIFFLAIF
-365 IVVVAAIGY
+365 IVVTIGY
-374 SNALAIPFIIA
+374 SSALIFPFIIA
-385 GTAFL
+385 LTAFL
-390 ILYFINYLLFTEG
+390 LIYLINYLLFSEG

-416 LSALASINT
+416 LGALASIIT

-460 KDTFIAKEHEISVTF
+460 EDAFIAKEHEITVTF

-496 FLNQYMDEMTRI
+496 FLNIYMDDMTNI

-532 NVKNYVEKSVD
+532 IVKNHAEKAVD

-555 NVKVKKDERFNN
+555 NAKVKDDERFTN

-577 EPIEIGIGINLGVAT
+577 EPIEIGIGINIGVAT

-635 DRIPQDKYIFRF
+635 EQIPQDKYIFRF

-661 IWQIIDYADLSNT
+661 IWQIIDYADLSKT
-674 QWETPLYLSRSVS
+674 QWETPLYSTRSVT

-692 EGNTILSSSDSDI
+692 AGNTIISSSDSDK
-705 SGAVEKQRLLEELE
+705 SGAVVKQRLLDELE
-719 YYNSGI
+719 YYQSGI
-725 AAYKEARFVDAL
+725 EAYKEARFEDAL
-737 KIFRDIQ
+737 KIFKDIQ
-744 DNWPDKTNKNIYN
+744 DNWSDKTNKNIYN

-763 EYYIEEPPVGDFNGV
+763 EYYIEEPPSDNFNGV